1 MSNLATINL
10 DADKVALLSRTIA
23 KGCSADELALF
34 TAICKRTGLD
44 PFAKQIHAVKR
55 WDSQLQREVMQPQV
69 SIDGAR
75 LVAQRSGEYAGQDG
89 PWWCGDD
96 GAWTEV
102 WLKAPTTPP
111 RAAKVLVYRKGFE
124 KPIQAVAS
132 FNEYAQRKKDGSL
145 IQMWAKMPA
154 LMIAKCAEALA
165 LRKAF
170 PAELGGVYVQ
180 EEVSPDD
187 ETARVENVVTMIHQ
201 QTERIK
207 DAVAA
212 LPQDG
217 SIVLATGEGAEV
229 LRRAGVEV
237 EIQGPKRD
245 RNAIT
250 KADTTAILKA
260 LQAKEIP
267 LSDLIVAMNK
277 AGLDAGVD
285 MTTWAKDWLPRVQSW
300 IKTQRSRKAETVPDR
315 IPDPP
320 AEEETIPEIV

>member
-10 DADKVALLSRTIA
+10 DSDKVALLSRTIA

-96 GAWTEV
+96 GVWTDV
-102 WLKAPTTPP
+102 WLRQPNSPP

-145 IQMWAKMPA
+145 TVMWAKMPA

-170 PAELGGVYVQ
+170 PSELGGVYVQ
-180 EEVSPDD
+180 EEIGTD
-187 ETARVENVVTMIHQ
+187 EEPQRVENVVLSTSLQ
-201 QTERIK
+201 K
-207 DAVAA
+207 
-212 LPQDG
+212 LPDG
-217 SIVLATGEGAEV
+217 IIATGEVHAA
-229 LRRAGVEV
+229 LRQEDERVTEYT
-237 EIQGPKRD
+237 QPKVKC
-245 RNAIT
+245 IT
-250 KADTTAILKA
+250 KADAVGITKA
-260 LQAKEIP
+260 LDAKDIP
-267 LSDLIVAMNK
+267 LPDLIAAMHK
-277 AGLDAGVD
+277 ASLMATED
-285 MTTWAKDWLPRVQSW
+285 MSTWPKEWLPRVQSW
-300 IKTQRSRKAETVPDR
+300 IKQQRSRKPENPSEDAIE
-315 IPDPP
+315 
-320 AEEETIPEIV
+320 EIV